1 MRFLADENFP
11 LAAVEALRRD
21 GHDVAWIR
29 ADAPGSSD
37 DVVLARSQS
46 EGRILLTF
54 DKDFGALAFHARL
67 PAECGVILFRIA
79 KPSAAEVAAAVLEAV
94 RSRDDWTGHFAVV
107 ERERIR
113 LRRL

>member
-37 DVVLARSQS
+37 EVVLARGQS
-46 EGRILLTF
+46 ERRILVTF

-67 PAECGVILFRIA
+67 PAECGVILFRLA
-79 KPSAAEVAAAVLEAV
+79 KPSAAEVDAAVLEAV
-94 RSRDDWTGHFAVV
+94 RSRDDWAGQFAVV
-107 ERERIR
+107 EQERIR
-113 LRRL
+113 LRKF